1 MPTVL
6 VVDDEP
12 QILKLLSLMLRK
24 EYTVMTAESG
34 IEALVTY
41 ESYSDRIDL
50 VITDITMP
58 GMSGLELVARLEALY
73 QHRLPVI
80 FVTGA
85 SDVPIESSRVVVR
98 KPFSPAVLH
107 DTIKRVLDERGSQ
120 ITERPPTAGMLR
132 SHARESGSIGS

>member
-58 GMSGLELVARLEALY
+58 GMSGWNWWR
-73 QHRLPVI
+73 
-80 FVTGA
+80 
-85 SDVPIESSRVVVR
+85 DWKSSISISCWS
-98 KPFSPAVLH
+98 FLSPAH
-107 DTIKRVLDERGSQ
+107 
-120 ITERPPTAGMLR
+120 PPRLLSR
-132 SHARESGSIGS
+132 RE